1 MSSLSN
7 AVPLNFAPTGVLPT
21 RSDSTHVPLTPE
33 EIIADVKLAREMGI
47 TLVHLHA
54 RDAEGQPT
62 TDPAVFRRIISGIR
76 EFAPELVI
84 CISLSGR
91 RGESLAQRIAL
102 LEIDGPEK
110 PDMASLTLSSLNFAR
125 EASINSPDT
134 VARLAKG
141 MLAVGILPELEA
153 FDSGMVNVASYLE
166 RKGLIKAPHYAN
178 LILGNLAGAQA
189 EPLALGAM
197 LHALSNDCLWALGG
211 IGRHQF
217 TAHLLAAATGGG
229 IRTGLE
235 DNLHL
240 DPEKTRQA
248 KNQDLLAHAH
258 QALALAGHRVMTP
271 SEFRERLALLPGSGA
286 YGRAPHQP

>member
-1 MSSLSN
+1 MSL
-7 AVPLNFAPTGVLPT
+7 AVPLNFAPTGVVPT
-21 RSDSTHVPLTPE
+21 RSMSAHVPMSPE
-33 EIIADVKLAREMGI
+33 EIIADVKTAWELGI
-47 TLVHLHA
+47 TLAHLHA
-54 RDAEGQPT
+54 RDDEGHPT

-91 RGESLAQRIAL
+91 RGESLAQRMAL
-102 LEIDGPEK
+102 LEIEGLEK

-141 MLAVGILPELEA
+141 MLDAGILPELEA
-153 FDSGMVNVASYLE
+153 FDSGMLNVACYLKN
-166 RKGLIKAPHYAN
+166 KGLIKAPHYAN
-178 LILGNLAGAQA
+178 LILGNVAGAQA
-189 EPLALGAM
+189 EPLALGTM
-197 LHALSNDCLWALGG
+197 LHALPKDCLWALGG

-240 DPEKTRQA
+240 DPEKTRPA
-248 KNQDLLAHAH
+248 TNQDLLAHAH
-258 QALALAGHRVMTP
+258 QALALAGHRAMTP
-271 SEFRERLALLPGSGA
+271 SEFRERLALLPGNGA
-286 YGRAPHQP
+286 YGRAPEQP